1 MANLTLLNLESPSR
15 PQKRTVPASE
25 LAIRGFN
32 AAKITRQTMDWAMS
46 PLSRDQKVFQALR
59 PLRFRSRQLADNDAT
74 MQRFLDLCVTNVI
87 GQHGVRMQPKVK
99 LQRGG
104 SLNADLN
111 KQIADEWKAWSAK
124 GNCTMDG
131 KYTFHELEELVM
143 RTTPMDGES
152 LFLKN
157 VADNPWGFS
166 LQFLDADQLDPTYFV
181 KWDGIRE
188 VRMGVEID
196 KFQRPMAYWLYSG
209 HPSEIGNGPANRYR
223 IPAESVLHLYRPDS
237 ARQTRGIPWAT
248 PVMGLMFQLRGTYEA
263 ATVATRLAASVM
275 GFIRK
280 PAPEGE
286 LPLTEVDEHDG
297 RSGELWRD
305 GRRTDGDDIDAE
317 PGSFHTLYDGEDITT
332 FKSEFPTAAL
342 QPFIKEVK
350 RDIATGLDV
359 AYVSLY
365 DDLSDINFS
374 SIRAGLLME
383 RDAWRRR
390 QRWVIENFH
399 RPVFRSWL
407 KSAVLSGR
415 VQIGTAD
422 IDAVCNQ
429 IKWHPRGWDWVDPQ
443 KDANAT
449 VLRLGNGLS
458 TYSSELGSQGLDF
471 EEVMDER
478 AREQKYVEDLQE
490 RFGLRNPVMLGTD
503 LAGDQA
509 GKGVAAGDEDAA
521 ADVDEAKD
529 GNSTGK
535 QAQQKKAAK
544 KKG

>member
-1 MANLTLLNLESPSR
+1 MAKLTLLNLDRSSL
-15 PQKRTVPASE
+15 PQKRTVRASE

-32 AAKITRQTMDWAMS
+32 AAKITKTTVDWAMS

-59 PLRFRSRQLADNDAT
+59 PLRYRSRWLADNDAT
-74 MQRFLDLCVTNVI
+74 MQRYLALGVTNVI
-87 GQHGVRMQPKVK
+87 GAHGIRMQPKVK

-104 SLNADLN
+104 NLNESLND
-111 KQIADEWKAWSAK
+111 QIAAEWNAWGAK
-124 GNCTMDG
+124 GVCTMDG
-131 KYTFHELEELVM
+131 KYSWHELEELVM

-157 VADNPWGFS
+157 VADNPWGFG

-181 KWDGIRE
+181 KWDGMRE
-188 VRMGVEID
+188 VRMGVELD
-196 KFQRPMAYWLYSG
+196 KFQRPLAYWLYSG
-209 HPSEIGNGPANRYR
+209 HPAEIGNGPANRYR
-223 IPAESVLHLYRPDS
+223 IPASGVLHIYFPDS

-248 PVMGLMFQLRGTYEA
+248 PVMGLMYQLRGTYEA

-286 LPLTEVDEHDG
+286 LPVTEVDPREDG
-297 RSGELWRD
+297 LGGDDWRD
-305 GRRTDGDDIDAE
+305 RRTDGDEIEAE

-350 RDIATGLDV
+350 RDIGTGLDV
-359 AYVSLY
+359 AYVSLF

-383 RDAWRRR
+383 RDTWRRK
-390 QRWVIENFH
+390 QKWIIANFH
-399 RPVFRSWL
+399 KPVFRAWL
-407 KSAVLSGR
+407 TSAVLAGR
-415 VQIGTAD
+415 IKINTSD
-422 IDAVCNQ
+422 IDAVCEQ
-429 IKWHPRGWDWVDPQ
+429 VAWHPRGWDWVDPL
-443 KDANAT
+443 KDADAA
-449 VLRLGNGLS
+449 VLRLGNGMS
-458 TYSSELGSQGLDF
+458 TYAKELGSQGLDF

-478 AREQKYVEDLQE
+478 AREQKYIEGLQE
-490 RFGLRNPVMLGTD
+490 KFGLRNPVVLGTD

-509 GKGVAAGDEDAA
+509 GKGVAAGDEGAAEDVEDA
-521 ADVDEAKD
+521 K
-529 GNSTGK
+529 GTNSTGK
-535 QAQQKKAAK
+535 QASQQKGAK
-544 KKG
+544 KN